1 MHFYTWRL
9 VPGIKR
15 TDLLSPYTV
24 RYVRRTHRLQ
34 DLGEFSAGESD
45 DSGFEES
52 VDPSDR
58 KKEQRLENDK
68 YDMALEVTRYI

>member
-1 MHFYTWRL
+1 MHFCSY
-9 VPGIKR
+9 V
-15 TDLLSPYTV
+15 TDLLSPTRYRSANV
-24 RYVRRTHRLQ
+24 RTYRLQ

-68 YDMALEVTRYI
+68 YDMALEVSRCEKRSQR